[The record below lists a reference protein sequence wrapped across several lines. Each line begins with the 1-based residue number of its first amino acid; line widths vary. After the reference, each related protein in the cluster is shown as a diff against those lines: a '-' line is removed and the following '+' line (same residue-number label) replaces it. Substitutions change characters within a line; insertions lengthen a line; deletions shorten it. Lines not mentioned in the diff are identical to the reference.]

1 MAKKKKTEKQKLTQI
16 KLKHKREAMMEA
28 GAYDGRYKPRVFKD
42 KSKYSRKNKK
52 GGKDIDGEL

>member
-1 MAKKKKTEKQKLTQI
+1 MAKKKKITVKSLRAGD
-16 KLKHKREAMMEA
+16 KRQAMKEA

-52 GGKDIDGEL
+52 GGKNLED